1 MSENKNKEFSPMMQ
15 RYLETKEQY
24 KDCILFY
31 RLGDFYEMFFDD
43 AITAARE
50 LEITLTGKDCGQEER
65 APMAGVPHHAAEM
78 YISRLIAKGYKVA
91 ICEQLEDPKNAK
103 GIVKRGV
110 IRVVT
115 PGTIVES
122 NMLEERKN
130 NYIMSIFKSGI
141 YFGIGVCDISTG
153 EFYAAEIKDNN
164 NFPQLLD
171 EIARYTPSEL
181 VINSNLADCT
191 EEMSKIRERFQCY
204 ITRFQDKFY
213 DSKPDIIKLRFN
225 LVDPNQKL
233 IENIEE
239 RSFAVASINALIE
252 YIEQTQMTSLDHINK
267 ITIYQISKYM
277 SLDINARRNLEITE
291 KMRDK
296 SKKGTLLWVLDKT
309 STSMGGRHLRR
320 WLNDPLIDTLEINR
334 RLESVKELKENVML
348 RGDVIDNLKKVYDI
362 ERLAGKMAYGNANA
376 RDMITLKNSL
386 ARLPEVKSVL
396 QTSESPMLKDIY
408 DNLDELQDI
417 YELIEKSI
425 VDDPPM
431 TVKDGGIIKL
441 GYDEEVDKLK
451 TATTEGKNWIIQ
463 LEAEEREKTGIKNLK
478 VGFNKVFGY
487 FIEVTKSN
495 LDQVPE
501 RYVRKQTLTN
511 AERYITEELKNL
523 ENQILG
529 AEEKV
534 VSLEYDLFTK
544 IREEIAKNIR
554 RLQKTATMVATL
566 DVLASFAQV
575 AEYMNYCMPQVDN
588 SGIIDIKGGRHP
600 VIEKMLGTGEFVE
613 NDTYLDEDEN
623 RLSIITGPNMAGKST
638 YMRQVAL
645 ITLMAQVGSFVP
657 AEEAKIGVVDKIF
670 TRVGA
675 SDDLSMGQSTFM
687 VEMMEVATI
696 LKEATQNS
704 LVILDEIGR
713 GTSTY
718 DGLSIAWAVAEYI
731 ANKEKCGA
739 KTLFATHYHE
749 LTELEEKIEGVKN
762 YSIAVKE
769 KGEDIVFLRKIVRG
783 GTDESYGI
791 HVARLAGVPKL
802 VTEEANKILKSLERK
817 NILTGKKEE
826 KKDKKQVEGQFDM
839 YNFKLAEIAHEID
852 KINLNELTPIDALNT
867 LVRIKEK
874 MK

>member
-1 MSENKNKEFSPMMQ
+1 MAEFSPMMQ
-15 RYLETKEQY
+15 KYLETKEQY

-31 RLGDFYEMFFDD
+31 RLGDFYEMFFED
-43 AITAARE
+43 AIIAARE

-91 ICEQLEDPKNAK
+91 ICEQLEDPKTTK

-115 PGTIVES
+115 PGTIVDS

-130 NYIMSIFKSGI
+130 NYIMSIYKTGI
-141 YFGIGVCDISTG
+141 YFGISVCDITTG

-171 EIARYTPSEL
+171 EIARYSPSEL
-181 VINSNLADCT
+181 VVNSMMADCT
-191 EEMSKIRERFQCY
+191 EEMGKIKERFSSY
-204 ITRFQDKFY
+204 ITKFQDKFFENKA
-213 DSKPDIIKLRFN
+213 DVIKLRFN
-225 LVDPNQKL
+225 LLDTNQKE

-239 RSFAVASINALIE
+239 KTLAIPAINALIE
-252 YIEQTQMTSLDHINK
+252 YIEQTQMTNLDHINK

-320 WLNDPLIDTLEINR
+320 WLNDPLIDTTEINR
-334 RLESVKELKENVML
+334 RLNSVKELKEDIML
-348 RGDVIDNLKKVYDI
+348 RGEVIENLKKVYDI

-386 ARLPEVKSVL
+386 SKLPEVKKVL
-396 QTSESPMLKDIY
+396 SNCKSEMLKDLF

-431 TVKDGGIIKL
+431 SIKDGGIIKL
-441 GYDEEVDKLK
+441 GFDEEIDKLK

-463 LEAEEREKTGIKNLK
+463 LEADEKEKTGIKNLK

-495 LDQVPE
+495 LNQVPE
-501 RYVRKQTLTN
+501 RYIRKQTLTN

-534 VSLEYDLFTK
+534 VNLEYNAFTM
-544 IREEIAKNIR
+544 IRQEIAQNIK
-554 RLQKTATMVATL
+554 RLQKTATIVSTL
-566 DVLASFAQV
+566 DVLTSFAQV
-575 AEYMNYCMPQVDN
+575 AEDMNYCMPEVDN
-588 SGIIDIKGGRHP
+588 LGVIDIKQGRHP
-600 VIEKMLGTGEFVE
+600 VIEKMLGTGAFVE
-613 NDTYLDEDEN
+613 NDTYLDKEEN

-657 AEEAKIGVVDKIF
+657 AQSAKIGVVDKIF

-731 ANKEKCGA
+731 ADKEKCGA

-749 LTELEEKIEGVKN
+749 LTELENRLEGIKN

-769 KGEDIVFLRKIVRG
+769 KGEDIIFLRKIIEG

-791 HVARLAGVPKL
+791 HVAKLAGVPKV
-802 VTEEANKILKSLERK
+802 VTTKANEILRSLERK
-817 NILTGKKEE
+817 NILTNKKQE
-826 KKDKKQVEGQFDM
+826 KQDKKQVEGQFDM
-839 YNFKLAEIAHEID
+839 YNYKLAEIAHEVD

>member
-1 MSENKNKEFSPMMQ
+1 MAEFSPMMQ

-43 AITAARE
+43 AIIAARE

-91 ICEQLEDPKNAK
+91 ICEQLEDPKTAK

-110 IRVVT
+110 IKVVT
-115 PGTIVES
+115 PGTIIDS

-130 NYIMSIFKSGI
+130 NYIMSIYKTGI
-141 YFGIGVCDISTG
+141 YFGISVCDISTG
-153 EFYAAEIKDNN
+153 EFYSAEIKDQQ
-164 NFPQLLD
+164 NFPLLLD
-171 EIARYTPSEL
+171 ELARYNPSEL
-181 VINSNLADCT
+181 VINSMMADCQ
-191 EEMSKIRERFQCY
+191 EEISKIKERFDCY
-204 ITRFQDKFY
+204 ITRFQDKFF
-213 DSKPDIIKLRFN
+213 DSKIDTLNLRFN
-225 LVDPNQKL
+225 IVDTSNKT
-233 IENIEE
+233 IENLKDKTL
-239 RSFAVASINALIE
+239 AVPPINALLA
-252 YIEQTQMTSLDHINK
+252 YIEQTQMTTLDHLNK

-277 SLDINARRNLEITE
+277 FLDINARRNLEITE

-309 STSMGGRHLRR
+309 STSMGGRMLRR
-320 WLNDPLIDTLEINR
+320 WLNDPLIDTLEINN
-334 RLESVKELKENVML
+334 RLNAVKILKNDMIL
-348 RGDVIDNLKKVYDI
+348 RGDITENLKKVYDI

-386 ARLPEVKSVL
+386 EKLPDLKQVL
-396 QTSESPMLKDIY
+396 SNIKESIMLGEIYQNIDELKDIH
-408 DNLDELQDI
+408 D
-417 YELIEKSI
+417 LIEKAI

-431 TVKDGGIIKL
+431 TIKDGGIIKI
-441 GYDEEVDKLK
+441 GYDEEIDKLK
-451 TATTEGKNWIIQ
+451 TATTEGKNWIVN

-487 FIEVTKSN
+487 FIEVTKSY
-495 LDQVPE
+495 LSQVPD

-511 AERYITEELKNL
+511 AERYITEDLKNL

-534 VSLEYDLFTK
+534 VNLEYNAFIE
-544 IREEIAKNIR
+544 IREEIAKNIK
-554 RLQKTATMVATL
+554 RLQSTAMAVSEL
-566 DVLASFAQV
+566 DVLTSFAQV
-575 AEYMNYCMPQVDN
+575 AEDLNYCMPQVDN
-588 SGIIDIKGGRHP
+588 SGIIDIKAGRHP
-600 VIEKMLGTGEFVE
+600 VIEKMLGAGSFVD
-613 NDTYLDEDEN
+613 NDTYLDKDEN

-657 AEEAKIGVVDKIF
+657 ASEAHIGVVDKIF

-696 LKEATQNS
+696 LKEATSNS

-731 ANKEKCGA
+731 ADKEKCGA

-749 LTELEEKIEGVKN
+749 LTELENQSDGIKN

-769 KGEDIVFLRKIVRG
+769 KGEDIIFLRKIVRG

-791 HVARLAGVPKL
+791 HVAKLAGVPKI
-802 VTEEANKILKSLERK
+802 VTQKANEFLRNIEKK
-817 NILTGKKEE
+817 NVLTGKKAE
-826 KKDKKQVEGQFDM
+826 KEDKKKVEGQFDM
-839 YNFKLAEIAHEID
+839 YNYKLAEIAHELD
-852 KINLNELTPIDALNT
+852 KVNLNELTPIDALNT
-867 LVRIKEK
+867 LVKIKEK

>member
-1 MSENKNKEFSPMMQ
+1 MAEDKKFSPMMQ

-65 APMAGVPHHAAEM
+65 APMAGVPHHAAEI
-78 YISRLIAKGYKVA
+78 YISKLIAKGYKVA
-91 ICEQLEDPKNAK
+91 ICEQLENPKTAK

-130 NYIMSIFKSGI
+130 NYIMAIYKSGI
-141 YFGIGVCDISTG
+141 YFGISVCDISTG
-153 EFYAAEIKDNN
+153 EFYAAEIKDSN
-164 NFPQLLD
+164 NFPELLD
-171 EIARYTPSEL
+171 EIARYSPSEL
-181 VINSNLADCT
+181 VINSNIADCT
-191 EEMSKIRERFQCY
+191 EEMKKIKERFNCY
-204 ITRFQDKFY
+204 ITRFQDKFF
-213 DSKPDIIKLRFN
+213 DTKSDIIKLRFN
-225 LVDPNQKL
+225 LLDTNQKQ
-233 IENIEE
+233 IENIEDKK
-239 RSFAVASINALIE
+239 FAVASINALVE
-252 YIEQTQMTSLDHINK
+252 YIEQTQMTNLDHINK
-267 ITIYQISKYM
+267 IVIYKISKYM

-309 STSMGGRHLRR
+309 STSMGSRHLRR
-320 WLNDPLIDTLEINR
+320 WLSDPLIDTLEINR
-334 RLESVKELKENVML
+334 RLNSVKELKEEVML
-348 RGDVIDNLKKVYDI
+348 RGDVIENLKKVYDI

-386 ARLPEVKSVL
+386 ARLPDVKNVL
-396 QTSESPMLKDIY
+396 KNCKSEMLKNLY
-408 DNLDELQDI
+408 ENLDELQDI

-425 VDDPPM
+425 VNDPPM
-431 TVKDGGIIKL
+431 SVKDGGIIKL
-441 GYDEEVDKLK
+441 GYDEEIDKLK

-463 LEAEEREKTGIKNLK
+463 LEADEKEKTGIKNLK
-478 VGFNKVFGY
+478 IGFNKVFGY

-501 RYVRKQTLTN
+501 RYIRKQTLTN

-534 VSLEYDLFTK
+534 VILEYNLFTK
-544 IREEIAKNIR
+544 IREEISKNII
-554 RLQKTATMVATL
+554 RLQKTATIVAIL
-566 DVLASFAQV
+566 DVLTSFAQV
-575 AEYMNYCMPQVDN
+575 AEDMNYCMPKVDD
-588 SGIIDIKGGRHP
+588 SGIIDIKSGRHP
-600 VIEKMLGTGEFVE
+600 VIEKILGDGEFVE
-613 NDTYLDEDEN
+613 NDTYLDKNQN

-657 AEEAKIGVVDKIF
+657 AEEANIGVVDKIF

-696 LKEATQNS
+696 LKEATENS

-769 KGEDIVFLRKIVRG
+769 KGEDIIFLRKIISG

-817 NILTGKKEE
+817 NILNGKKEE
-826 KKDKKQVEGQFDM
+826 KKDAKQVEGQFDM
-839 YNFKLAEIAHEID
+839 YNYKLAEIAHEID
-852 KINLNELTPIDALNT
+852 KVNLNELTPIDALNT
-867 LVRIKEK
+867 LVKIKEK